1 MMKKITIIVLVSIS
15 LLQSCKGEQQVL
27 KPAPDKDA
35 STRIKVFQTAKETS
49 DRLTE
54 KPSLEFGKI
63 PSERF
68 NDNRLPSIL
77 LDDNKKFQTIL
88 GFGGAFTEAGAVT
101 LLKLS
106 PQNKEKILKAYFDTK
121 EGLGY
126 TLCRTHINSCDF
138 ALGNYAYAEVD
149 GDTNLSKFSIERDQ
163 KYLIPFI
170 KEAMKI
176 AGNNLKIFASPWSP
190 PAWMKT
196 TGKMN
201 EGGKLKPEYRS
212 TWAKYYC
219 RYIKEYKKI
228 GIPIWGITVQNEPEA
243 TQRWDSCV
251 YTAEEERDF
260 VRDYLGPTLIKE
272 NLSHINLII
281 WDHNRNRLY
290 ERAKVVLDDPKAA
303 QYVWGVGFHW
313 YAGDNFDDVQL
324 VHEVYPDKKL
334 VFTEGCYYP
343 FNMENIEIWDAGERY
358 AESMIKDLN
367 RWTVGWVDW
376 NLLLDETGGPNHVG
390 NFCCAPI
397 HADTKNGSLYFMNS
411 YYYIGHF
418 SRFIRPGAVRII
430 CASTHDDLEATAFLN
445 KDGKIVLVVL
455 NRTDNDISFAIK
467 YKSEA
472 VETKSLPH
480 SILTFIFEP
489 QYCFALPPISGR
501 SLDSARDLHY
511 CSGLHI

>member
-1 MMKKITIIVLVSIS
+1 MTIIVLVSI
-15 LLQSCKGEQQVL
+15 LLFQFCRKEPQVSETTH
-27 KPAPDKDA
+27 DKDVP
-35 STRIKVFQTAKETS
+35 TPIKVFQTANETN

-54 KPSLEFGKI
+54 KSNLEFTEI

-77 LDDNKKFQTIL
+77 LDDSKKFQIVL

-101 LLKLS
+101 YFKLS
-106 PQNKEKILKAYFDTK
+106 PQNRRKIIKAYFDP
-121 EGLGY
+121 EVGHGY

-138 ALGNYAYAEVD
+138 SLGNYAYAEVA
-149 GDTNLSKFSIERDQ
+149 GDTNLTNFSIERDE

-170 KEAMKI
+170 KEARKK

-212 TWAKYYC
+212 TWARYYC
-219 RYIKEYKKI
+219 LYIKAYQEK

-243 TQRWDSCV
+243 TQPWESCV

-260 VRDYLGPTLIKE
+260 VRDYLGPTLTQE
-272 NLSHINLII
+272 DLSHLNVVI

-313 YAGDNFDDVQL
+313 YAGDNFDNLQL
-324 VHEVYPDKKL
+324 VHDAYPEKKL
-334 VFTEGCYYP
+334 LFTEGTYFP
-343 FNMENIEIWDAGERY
+343 FSMANIETWNAGERY

-390 NFCCAPI
+390 NYCFAPI
-397 HADTKNGSLYFMNS
+397 HADTKNDSLYFMSS

-430 CASTHDDLEATAFLN
+430 CASTHDNLETTAFLN
-445 KDGKIVLVVL
+445 TDGKIALVVL

-467 YKSEA
+467 YKNKAAEA
-472 VETKSLPH
+472 KSLSH
-480 SILTFIFEP
+480 SILTFIFE
-489 QYCFALPPISGR
+489 R
-501 SLDSARDLHY
+501 T
-511 CSGLHI
+511 